1 MLAIYTSEWDSL
13 YMDNNKNLFRQKV
26 SFICTPKTIPIKNG
40 KKGGKSSSKLAN
52 IERLP
57 SPIPAKFSKEI
68 KVVFKYFKVL
78 NTPQAKKNLEKMY
91 AQASKSISNTKE
103 VLKIK
108 NTFPSLQV
116 KKIKNIQKII
126 NSGSKSKLCIN
137 MTTKGPSRKQVIV
150 LINSENIKKFID
162 KSSSHV
168 SNLNKA
174 LKNIKL
180 EIIVNFIRL
189 DSIGIIIVTNNVMSA
204 SDLQTIETY
213 IKTANCID
221 LTGVEVLCLSQS
233 KSYLKIINIPYY
245 QENSSSPITLNIV
258 EDIIKQ
264 NHIFN
269 NIVLA
274 SKPHVIKVFLK
285 SDMTIVW
292 LNI

>member
-1 MLAIYTSEWDSL
+1 
-13 YMDNNKNLFRQKV
+13 MDNNKNLFRQKV

-57 SPIPAKFSKEI
+57 SPIPTKFPKEI
-68 KVVFKYFKVL
+68 KVVSKYFKVL
-78 NTPQAKKNLEKMY
+78 NTPQAKKNPEKMY

-137 MTTKGPSRKQVIV
+137 MTTKGPSGKQVIV

-180 EIIVNFIRL
+180 EIIVNFI
-189 DSIGIIIVTNNVMSA
+189 
-204 SDLQTIETY
+204 
-213 IKTANCID
+213 
-221 LTGVEVLCLSQS
+221 
-233 KSYLKIINIPYY
+233 
-245 QENSSSPITLNIV
+245 
-258 EDIIKQ
+258 
-264 NHIFN
+264 
-269 NIVLA
+269 
-274 SKPHVIKVFLK
+274 
-285 SDMTIVW
+285 
-292 LNI
+292 

>member
-1 MLAIYTSEWDSL
+1 M
-13 YMDNNKNLFRQKV
+13 
-26 SFICTPKTIPIKNG
+26 CTPKTIPIKNG
-40 KKGGKSSSKLAN
+40 KKEEKSSSKPAN

-57 SPIPAKFSKEI
+57 PSIPAKFPKEI

-116 KKIKNIQKII
+116 KKMKNIQKII
-126 NSGSKSKLCIN
+126 NGSSKSKLRIN

-150 LINSENIKKFID
+150 LMNSENIKKFID

-168 SNLNKA
+168 SNLNKT

-180 EIIVNFIRL
+180 KIMVNFIRS
-189 DSIGIIIVTNNVMSA
+189 DSMGIIIVTNKVMSA
-204 SDLQTIETY
+204 SDLQTIKTY
-213 IKTANCID
+213 IKTVNCID
-221 LTGVEVLCLSQS
+221 LTGVEFLCLSQS
-233 KSYLKIINIPYY
+233 KSYLKIIDIPYY
-245 QENSSSPITLNIV
+245 QENLSSPITLNIV